1 MFGIGPPIKQVT
13 PAEYKVILVTLATL
27 LILMGL
33 AGVVAGFL
41 APSDKQEI
49 AKFAFLLGSGSIG
62 IGALLFLALWL
73 IRRWTDS

>member
-1 MFGIGPPIKQVT
+1 MFWIRPTKQVT
-13 PAEYKVILVTLATL
+13 PTEYKVIFVTLTTL
-27 LILMGL
+27 LIILGL

-49 AKFAFLLGSGSIG
+49 AKLAILLGGGATG
-62 IGALLFLALWL
+62 IGALLFLAFWL

>member
-1 MFGIGPPIKQVT
+1 
-13 PAEYKVILVTLATL
+13 L
-27 LILMGL
+27 GL

-49 AKFAFLLGSGSIG
+49 AKLAILLGGGATG
-62 IGALLFLALWL
+62 IGALLFLAFWL